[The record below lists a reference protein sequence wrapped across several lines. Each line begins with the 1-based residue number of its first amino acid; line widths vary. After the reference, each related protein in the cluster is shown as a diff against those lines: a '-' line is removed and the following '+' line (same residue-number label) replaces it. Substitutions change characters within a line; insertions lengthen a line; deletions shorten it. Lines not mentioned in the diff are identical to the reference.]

1 MSRFVAVRE
10 RLLAGTHLPI
20 ALYLGVIG
28 LMFALSPS
36 TAMTD
41 PLPLWEAWAW
51 MASFVGGAGLIVY
64 GTASERSRV
73 ESVGHAFHLFG
84 LGLFVALLAIQGAEQ
99 GVALAALSAVSLMR
113 MRTLKRSRR
122 AKREARRI
130 IKEGL

>member
-1 MSRFVAVRE
+1 MSRFAVVRE

-28 LMFALSPS
+28 LMFVISPS
-36 TAMTD
+36 TALIN
-41 PLPLWEAWAW
+41 PLPVWEAWAW
-51 MASFVGGAGLIVY
+51 MASLVGGTGLIVY

-84 LGLFVALLAIQGAEQ
+84 LGMFVALLAIQGAEQ
-99 GVALAALSAVSLMR
+99 YVALGALSAVSLMR